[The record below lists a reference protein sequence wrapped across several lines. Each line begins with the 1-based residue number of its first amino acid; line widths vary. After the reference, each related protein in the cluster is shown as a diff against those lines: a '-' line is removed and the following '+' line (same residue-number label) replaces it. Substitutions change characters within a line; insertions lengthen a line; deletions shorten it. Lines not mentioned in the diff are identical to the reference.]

1 MFIYYYATIPAPSAT
16 VEDAVL
22 DALDGLSD
30 HADVAYRHGEEIRAR
45 LGPGERAPAKAVHLD
60 LGTPMRS
67 SAETTV
73 PMVWSATG
81 TPGLFPRLEGDLVIS
96 SVGSDLTHLA
106 LRGSYRPP
114 LGPVGRVLDR
124 ALLHRVA
131 EASVKRFVDR
141 LAAAVTDQ
149 VVEPVAPGR

>member
-1 MFIYYYATIPAPSAT
+1 MFIYYYATIPSPREA
-16 VEDAVL
+16 VEDTVL
-22 DALDGLSD
+22 EALDGLPD
-30 HADVAYRHGEEIRAR
+30 HADIAYRHGEEIRAR
-45 LGPGERAPAKAVHLD
+45 LGPGSRTPAKAVHLD
-60 LGTPMRS
+60 VGAPMRS

-73 PMVWSATG
+73 PMVWTATG
-81 TPGLFPRLEGDLVIS
+81 TPGLFPRLEGDLVIAS
-96 SVGSDLTHLA
+96 MGSGLTHLA

-141 LAAAVTDQ
+141 LAAAVTDR
-149 VVEPVAPGR
+149 VMEPAARGG